1 MVFWIRVLAIA
12 QLALLAH
19 RHLTK
24 LEPDERSTLARLVA
38 KSKGRPKRNLGTSE
52 REELLRLVSK
62 LEPGAFA
69 AGGWAAVRHPTKF
82 PPRS

>member
-12 QLALLAH
+12 QIALLAR

-24 LEPDERSTLARLVA
+24 LEPEERSTLARLVA
-38 KSKGRPKRNLGTSE
+38 KSKGRPKRNLDAGE
-52 REELLRLVSK
+52 RGELLRLARK

-82 PPRS
+82 PPRT